1 MYKTSEYV
9 GIIFK
14 CGIMLKVNWCQV
26 ARTVIYIP
34 LRTSLAL
41 SVKRSGT
48 KLNSAVKGAT
58 LLQLVSLSADA
69 SQGPLGIYIT
79 VRARFLVVSWM

>member
-1 MYKTSEYV
+1 MWYN
-9 GIIFK
+9 G
-14 CGIMLKVNWCQV
+14 GNGGQV

-48 KLNSAVKGAT
+48 KLNGAVKGTT
-58 LLQLVSLSADA
+58 LLQLISLSADA

-79 VRARFLVVSWM
+79 VRARVLAVSWM